1 MLILKNPFLTKL
13 FICFDPDN
21 GGASGTGGDDPNAAS
36 EPNANQGNNTQQLQS
51 NEWQGRAKGW
61 QSKFTAEQTEHLN
74 TKNLLTDAQQKIA
87 DLTKEFTT
95 LQGQHTTLSEKDKTT
110 ANELAKSNTQLERLN
125 TIMGFPNLIPF
136 MDVLPEGSGEELKTK
151 LTAFNEKLTTLTGL
165 SAEQQAKALKDGVTP
180 PPPSEKEEG
189 NDYFKQAQAALM
201 KGDSAEYNR
210 LMDEHMKHR
219 KP

>member
-13 FICFDPDN
+13 FICFEADG
-21 GGASGTGGDDPNAAS
+21 GGASGTGGDDPNTAL
-36 EPNANQGNNTQQLQS
+36 EPNANQGNGNQQLQS

-61 QSKFTAEQTEHLN
+61 QSKFTAEQLEHKN
-74 TKNLLTDAQQKIA
+74 TMGLLTEAQQKIV
-87 DLTKEFTT
+87 DLTKELTT
-95 LQGQHTTLSEKDKTT
+95 LQGQHTALSEKDQTT
-110 ANELAKSNTQLERLN
+110 ANELAKSNAKLERLT

-151 LTAFNEKLTTLTGL
+151 LTAFNEKLSTLTGL
-165 SAEQQAKALKDGVTP
+165 SAEQQAKALSSGVTP
-180 PPPSEKEEG
+180 PPPSEPPDD
-189 NDYFKQAQAALM
+189 NNYFKQAQAALM

-219 KP
+219 KQ